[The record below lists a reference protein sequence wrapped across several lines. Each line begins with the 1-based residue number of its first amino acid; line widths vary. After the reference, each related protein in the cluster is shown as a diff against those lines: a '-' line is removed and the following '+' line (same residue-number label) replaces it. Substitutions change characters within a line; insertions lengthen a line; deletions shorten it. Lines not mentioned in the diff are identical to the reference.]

1 MTLPVA
7 PVSQSADTSQ
17 VLGGGTGVRA
27 GSNATLT
34 LTFVRILLA
43 RPGVLVVKARKCWPG
58 LGTYS
63 APAKVIEDATVTV

>member
-1 MTLPVA
+1 
-7 PVSQSADTSQ
+7 
-17 VLGGGTGVRA
+17 
-27 GSNATLT
+27 